1 MAETNEKKEEYSKG
15 EKKYNIE
22 FDREACIGAAAC
34 CAVAPEN
41 WIMREDGKPDLI
53 YPEIGDDRLKENI
66 EAAEVC
72 PVLVI
77 KIKNM
82 KTKEQLAPKE

>member
-1 MAETNEKKEEYSKG
+1 MAEASKEYTKG
-15 EKKYNIE
+15 EKKYKIE

-41 WIMREDGKPDLI
+41 WLMREDGKPDLMHS
-53 YPEIGDDRLKENI
+53 EIGDDKLNENI

-72 PVLVI
+72 PVRVI
-77 KIKNM
+77 LLKEK
-82 KTKEQLAPKE
+82 KTGKLLAPK